1 MKILQGHH
9 LTREIF
15 KEEHSTWRW
24 TGRKGARFMD
34 KKKWIKVG
42 LGSLAL
48 VASTVAAAV
57 ATKLV
62 VDAIVGEE
70 EE

>member
-1 MKILQGHH
+1 
-9 LTREIF
+9 
-15 KEEHSTWRW
+15 
-24 TGRKGARFMD
+24 MD